1 MRPVAEDDLT
11 DYLVLQG
18 WLPAASSLLWL
29 LATLWLLVRASGS
42 VPAGRHLAALQS
54 LSAALLSATATPW
67 LKSSGY
73 WLDASDKLVATAALL
88 SLTMAVL
95 PSHIIG
101 RMAACALAGLWMM
114 VGAASLR
121 HGTPLLPYMAAQS
134 FLLGA
139 AILLLPPRGR
149 PRWRQAAVLI
159 LLLLAAMV
167 GFHRDIPF
175 A

>member
-1 MRPVAEDDLT
+1 
-11 DYLVLQG
+11 
-18 WLPAASSLLWL
+18 
-29 LATLWLLVRASGS
+29 
-42 VPAGRHLAALQS
+42 
-54 LSAALLSATATPW
+54 
-67 LKSSGY
+67 
-73 WLDASDKLVATAALL
+73 
-88 SLTMAVL
+88 MAVL